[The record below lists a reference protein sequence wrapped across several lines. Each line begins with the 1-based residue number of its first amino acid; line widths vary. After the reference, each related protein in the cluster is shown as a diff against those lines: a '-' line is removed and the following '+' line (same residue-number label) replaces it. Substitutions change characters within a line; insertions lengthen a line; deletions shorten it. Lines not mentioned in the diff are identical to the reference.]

1 MQKLTIGVLEQFALT
16 EASYTTIRM
25 MQEFKSVESRDA
37 GPWEEALTLTCTS
50 KNGAKVA
57 LTPA

>member
-1 MQKLTIGVLEQFALT
+1 MNAEANDWGLEQFALT

-25 MQEFKSVESRDA
+25 MQEFKSVETETRA
-37 GPWEEALTLTCTS
+37 WEEALTLTCTS
-50 KNGAKVA
+50 KNGAKVS